1 MYLIDIA
8 ISINTLDLTVIEF
21 YTRYRVRDLP
31 EIKLIQI
38 LILTF
43 MYIANYNTQFG
54 YKSILDCCLHIKIL
68 RMFLENVDSISLLLS
83 FLLFFVS
90 CNSVCRLH
98 VQNNEV
104 VSDFRSES
112 CSRNHVRVE

>member
-43 MYIANYNTQFG
+43 MYIANYN
-54 YKSILDCCLHIKIL
+54 
-68 RMFLENVDSISLLLS
+68 
-83 FLLFFVS
+83 
-90 CNSVCRLH
+90 
-98 VQNNEV
+98 
-104 VSDFRSES
+104 
-112 CSRNHVRVE
+112 